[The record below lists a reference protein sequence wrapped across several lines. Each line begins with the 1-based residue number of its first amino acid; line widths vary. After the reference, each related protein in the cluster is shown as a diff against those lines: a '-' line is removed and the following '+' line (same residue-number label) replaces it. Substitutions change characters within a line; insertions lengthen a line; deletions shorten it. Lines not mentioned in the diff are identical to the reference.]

1 VALLSEGDGERD
13 TFWAVSGSSVS
24 IPFKLYIYSVF
35 KIMGLPNNI
44 PDLNH

>member
-1 VALLSEGDGERD
+1 MEREILSGQLVAVQSQYHLNY
-13 TFWAVSGSSVS
+13 
-24 IPFKLYIYSVF
+24 IYIYSVF